1 MGFVWQINMER
12 DLRDR
17 IKSET
22 KVQVHKTPS
31 PTLVKI
37 KDKSPKALNPM

>member
-1 MGFVWQINMER
+1 MGFVWQINTES
-12 DLRDR
+12 DLKDR

-31 PTLVKI
+31 PTLVKSKI
-37 KDKSPKALNPM
+37 NLQKH